1 MPDNLSLEQPYFLL
15 LILLF
20 IIASGYLKPK
30 PRSYYMPHFYQ
41 GLSQTNKKRY
51 LKPVLKWTTLIF
63 AVVALSAPVVTKGTK
78 SIKEESIDIV
88 LSLDTSGSMSTTGF
102 NEQNYEQNRWEVVS
116 GVVKDFIAARE
127 HDRIG
132 LVVFGSTTAVA
143 SPLSFDNEAQMKIIE
158 KIRIGVVGK
167 STALIDGIV
176 TSIGLLKKSRSPS
189 KVIILLS
196 DGDDTASKVPLA
208 IALKLAKKYQIK
220 IYTVSIGESNNNMLQ
235 VISDE
240 NGGRSFVATDKED
253 LLGVYETISTLER
266 SNTEESKVKIVE
278 QLYFYFLALA
288 LLSGL
293 LLLLLVRNSED
304 F

>member
-1 MPDNLSLEQPYFLL
+1 MPDNFSLEHPSFLL
-15 LILLF
+15 LIPLF
-20 IIASGYLKPK
+20 IMASRYLKPEQ
-30 PRSYYMPHFYQ
+30 RSYYMPHFYQ
-41 GLSQTNKKRY
+41 DLPHINKKRY
-51 LKPVLKWTTLIF
+51 LKPILKWTTLIF
-63 AVVALSAPVVTKGTK
+63 AVIALSTPVVIKGTE

-88 LSLDTSGSMSTTGF
+88 LSLDTSGSMSTNGF
-102 NEQNYEQNRWEVVS
+102 NEQNYGQSRWEVVT

-132 LVVFGSTTAVA
+132 LVVFGTATAVA

-158 KIRIGVVGK
+158 QIRIGVVGK
-167 STALIDGIV
+167 STALIDSIV
-176 TSIGLLKKSRSPS
+176 TSISLLKKSRSPS

-196 DGDDTASKVPLA
+196 DGDDTASRVPLA

-240 NGGRSFVATDKED
+240 NGGISFVAADKED
-253 LLGVYETISTLER
+253 LSGVYETISTLER
-266 SNTEESKVKIVE
+266 SNTEQSKVKIVE
-278 QLYFYFLALA
+278 HLYFYFLAISLVSA
-288 LLSGL
+288 L